1 MAAGVELGFAEAVG
15 PAEAWRLRSA
25 YFPSKVGGRPAW
37 LGEEGLPG
45 PAALRC
51 GRCQQPCA
59 FLLQLYAPLRDR
71 PDAFHRTLFVFACRG
86 AACYGLPGPHGPL
99 RVFRNQLPRRNNI
112 YPEEPPPEEP
122 PPELAAAGPPRRLRC
137 GAALCRICGCLGP
150 HACGRCRR
158 VSYCGPEHQVLD
170 WRRGH
175 RRSCEQHADRGDG
188 SADAIPEHNE
198 FLFPEYEILIE
209 PEEPELLADR
219 TVNPHDEQGA
229 VETSKD
235 LKEQKEFRVTSSA
248 GEACQSLDEET
259 LEAMAKHETED
270 DRIFQMFKERIA
282 VEPEQIIRYCREGEG
297 PIWVSGEN
305 IPEEKDIPNCLCGA
319 RRVFEFQI
327 MPQLLNHL
335 QVDSLGESIDW
346 GTLVVY
352 TCANNCGEENKY
364 MEEFIWKQDFSAGS
378 ACLPSGYEAKSSK

>member
-1 MAAGVELGFAEAVG
+1 MAAGVELGFAAAVG

-37 LGEEGLPG
+37 LGEAGLPG

-86 AACYGLPGPHGPL
+86 AACYRLAGPQGPL
-99 RVFRNQLPRRNNI
+99 CVFRNQLPRRNST

-122 PPELAAAGPPRRLRC
+122 PPELAAAGPPRRLRG
-137 GAALCRICGCLGP
+137 GAALCRVCGCLGP

-158 VSYCGPEHQVLD
+158 VSYCGPEHQALD

-175 RRSCEQHADRGDG
+175 RRSCEQQAASGDG

-209 PEEPELLADR
+209 PEEPELIADS
-219 TVNPHDEQGA
+219 TVNPSDEQVA

-235 LKEQKEFRVTSSA
+235 LKKQEEFCVTSSA
-248 GEACQSLDEET
+248 GERLTKPQPQELLKWLSL
-259 LEAMAKHETED
+259 
-270 DRIFQMFKERIA
+270 Q
-282 VEPEQIIRYCREGEG
+282 
-297 PIWVSGEN
+297 
-305 IPEEKDIPNCLCGA
+305 
-319 RRVFEFQI
+319 
-327 MPQLLNHL
+327 
-335 QVDSLGESIDW
+335 
-346 GTLVVY
+346 
-352 TCANNCGEENKY
+352 
-364 MEEFIWKQDFSAGS
+364 
-378 ACLPSGYEAKSSK
+378 